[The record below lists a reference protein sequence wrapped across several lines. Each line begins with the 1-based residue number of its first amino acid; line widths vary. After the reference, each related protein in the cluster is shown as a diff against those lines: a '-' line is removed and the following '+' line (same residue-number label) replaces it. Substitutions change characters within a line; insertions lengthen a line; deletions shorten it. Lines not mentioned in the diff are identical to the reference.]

1 MWSTNLTE
9 DLTLSVKA
17 EKKRCGQPPV
27 EAKATLEAV
36 VLPQPGFPTATTIG
50 HAPAAFCHYNV

>member
-1 MWSTNLTE
+1 MWSANIAE
-9 DLTLSVKA
+9 ELTLSVKE

-36 VLPQPGFPTATTIG
+36 VLPQPGLPTATTIG
-50 HAPAAFCHYNV
+50 HAPAASCH